1 MKTLNLKSLA
11 SAFAALAV
19 TMVLSWSFADSLDAK
34 LAQRDYGF
42 VATLTASV
50 R

>member
-1 MKTLNLKSLA
+1 MTTLNLKSVA

-19 TMVLSWSFADSLDAK
+19 TVLLSWTFTDSLDAK
-34 LAQRDYGF
+34 LAQRDYSF
-42 VATLTASV
+42 VTALTASV

>member
-19 TMVLSWSFADSLDAK
+19 TMVLSWSFTGSLNAK
-34 LAQRDYGF
+34 LAQRDYSF
-42 VATLTASV
+42 VTAIAASV

>member
-11 SAFAALAV
+11 SALAALAV
-19 TMVLSWSFADSLDAK
+19 TTVLSWSFTDSLNAK
-34 LAQRDYGF
+34 LAQRDYSF
-42 VATLTASV
+42 VAALTASV